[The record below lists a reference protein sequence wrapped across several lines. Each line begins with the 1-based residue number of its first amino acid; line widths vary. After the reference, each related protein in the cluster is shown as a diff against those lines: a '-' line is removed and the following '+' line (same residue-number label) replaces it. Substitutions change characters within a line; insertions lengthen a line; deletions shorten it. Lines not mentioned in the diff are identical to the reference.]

1 MGKPNFKEQ
10 SRFKGKKLST
20 NALIA
25 EREKKKMYH
34 KYKKML
40 RKEEKQNPKTSSK
53 SSSDQTIVNEQ
64 QQRSFYDKAD
74 KKRDNFENDKKM
86 SSYKKVQ
93 LEYEM
98 KTKEKEEKLQVGN
111 FI

>member
-1 MGKPNFKEQ
+1 MGKPNFND
-10 SRFKGKKLST
+10 RFKGKKLST

-40 RKEEKQNPKTSSK
+40 RKEEKQNMKNSTPGEKVPSRQQKTSYQDEA
-53 SSSDQTIVNEQ
+53 DQ
-64 QQRSFYDKAD
+64 
-74 KKRDNFENDKKM
+74 KRNTFENDKNFKKM

-93 LEYEM
+93 IEYES
-98 KTKEKEEKLQVGN
+98 KEKEKEEKIQVCKLVL
-111 FI
+111 